1 MLSTVIFDMDGVII
15 DSEPLWHESE
25 IEVFHRYGVPLT
37 KAHCIETQ
45 GIRIDE
51 VVEYWYGR
59 HPWQHP
65 SKEKVAEFIVDG
77 LIERIHE
84 RGELINGVM
93 FALNL
98 SRSLPV
104 RLALASSSSYRI
116 IDAVIDKFGL
126 RDRFEL
132 IYSAQE
138 EPYGKPHPGVYIS
151 TAHKLCVTP
160 ESCLAI
166 EDSIN
171 GVVSA
176 KAAKM
181 KCIAVPEATA
191 RSDRRYGIAD
201 VLLDSLND
209 IEEPMKE
216 MITKAPS

>member
-116 IDAVIDKFGL
+116 IDAVIDMFAIINCIDEL
-126 RDRFEL
+126 R
-132 IYSAQE
+132 
-138 EPYGKPHPGVYIS
+138 
-151 TAHKLCVTP
+151 
-160 ESCLAI
+160 
-166 EDSIN
+166 
-171 GVVSA
+171 
-176 KAAKM
+176 
-181 KCIAVPEATA
+181 
-191 RSDRRYGIAD
+191 
-201 VLLDSLND
+201 
-209 IEEPMKE
+209 
-216 MITKAPS
+216 